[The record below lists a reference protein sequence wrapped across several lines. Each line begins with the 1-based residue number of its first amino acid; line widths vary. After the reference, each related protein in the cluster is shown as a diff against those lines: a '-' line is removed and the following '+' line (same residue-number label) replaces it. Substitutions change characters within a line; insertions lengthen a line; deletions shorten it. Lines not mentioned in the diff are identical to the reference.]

1 MLLPES
7 LQSLINALERL
18 PGIGPKSASRLAF
31 YFLRAPEEV
40 SQDLASALAN
50 LKANT
55 TLREEC
61 FNITEAGRER
71 CEICESA
78 QRDPSL
84 VCVVEEALDVL
95 ALERTGGYKGKYHVL
110 QGVLSP
116 IEGIGPDD
124 LKIKQ
129 LIARVARGEI
139 REVILATNPSM
150 EGDATALYLQKHLE
164 PLGVRVTRLARG
176 LPVGGDLEP
185 NVGAEHEA
193 VQRRRVVAGEGRFK
207 LHRLQQAAHLE
218 QMPGGGAGAGQRQRV
233 AARRIRE
240 QTQRA
245 YQRFLDWR
253 RHIHVQHARIVW
265 NARLE
270 LRCFERPIKLKPV
283 VNRPNVHCTQGGR
296 FHCHL
301 DFHAHGQLRLC
312 IHPQAGLRGLGRAHQ
327 AQRTTLPQQRART
340 ESRRRVLEKAR
351 ARADEYAEEARATL
365 DGLPDSEYCDSL
377 RALPTYILD
386 RDR

>member
-40 SQDLASALAN
+40 SQDLASALSN

-55 TLREEC
+55 TLCEEC

-71 CEICESA
+71 CEICESL
-78 QRDPSL
+78 QRDGNV

-129 LIARVARGEI
+129 LIARVSRGEI
-139 REVILATNPSM
+139 KEVILATNPSM
-150 EGDATALYLQKHLE
+150 EGDATALYLQQHLE

-176 LPVGGDLEP
+176 LPVGGDLEYADQ
-185 NVGAEHEA
+185 N
-193 VQRRRVVAGEGRFK
+193 
-207 LHRLQQAAHLE
+207 
-218 QMPGGGAGAGQRQRV
+218 
-233 AARRIRE
+233 
-240 QTQRA
+240 
-245 YQRFLDWR
+245 
-253 RHIHVQHARIVW
+253 
-265 NARLE
+265 
-270 LRCFERPIKLKPV
+270 
-283 VNRPNVHCTQGGR
+283 
-296 FHCHL
+296 
-301 DFHAHGQLRLC
+301 
-312 IHPQAGLRGLGRAHQ
+312 
-327 AQRTTLPQQRART
+327 TL
-340 ESRRRVLEKAR
+340 
-351 ARADEYAEEARATL
+351 
-365 DGLPDSEYCDSL
+365 L
-377 RALPTYILD
+377 RALSG
-386 RDR
+386 RQEMS